1 MALTVKALILAS
13 TRYSKLR
20 PSDIARLNN
29 IKLINPHV
37 TAQQKYFQKMF
48 QHYHGGFQSRMN
60 QIEAFQILGISGKD
74 ILNLTPEMLKA
85 RHRKMMIQ
93 NHPDRGGSP
102 YIAMKINTA
111 KDLLQKTFMFKK

>member
-1 MALTVKALILAS
+1 
-13 TRYSKLR
+13 
-20 PSDIARLNN
+20 
-29 IKLINPHV
+29 
-37 TAQQKYFQKMF
+37 
-48 QHYHGGFQSRMN
+48 MN